1 VQVRPASGGSDSA
14 DAAHNARL
22 VHNQAW
28 GAQMLNRANWKDV
41 AELVGIGAIVL
52 SLIFVGFQ
60 IKQSHEIAMA
70 AQYQARLDTWVGVLG
85 AYIQSDVALRVVGER
100 ARSSPL
106 PDGIDQVKWK
116 KWLDDTPVEEI
127 GYHALSST
135 ILLRTADNI
144 YFQYQSGFLSEE
156 AWLAFRVPSV
166 RALSGD
172 MSFMRLAYLRS
183 KDEHRPAFRAEVE
196 RMIAEIDETSLP
208 DE

>member
-1 VQVRPASGGSDSA
+1 
-14 DAAHNARL
+14 
-22 VHNQAW
+22 
-28 GAQMLNRANWKDV
+28 MNRANWKDV
-41 AELVGIGAIVL
+41 AELIGIGAIVL

-70 AQYQARLDTWVGVLG
+70 AQYQARLDTWVSVLA

-100 ARSSPL
+100 TRSSPL
-106 PDGIDQVKWK
+106 PNGIDQVKWK
-116 KWLDDTPVEEI
+116 KWHDDTPVEEI

-144 YFQYQSGFLSEE
+144 YFQYQLGFLSEE

-196 RMIAEIDETSLP
+196 RMIAESDGTSPP